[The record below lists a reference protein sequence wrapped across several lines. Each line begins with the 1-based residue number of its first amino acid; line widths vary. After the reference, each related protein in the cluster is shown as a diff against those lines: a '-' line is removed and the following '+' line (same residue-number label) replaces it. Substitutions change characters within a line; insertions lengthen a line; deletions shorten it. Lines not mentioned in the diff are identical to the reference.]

1 MEDGFARYQAYNK
14 CNYGR
19 LTAIL
24 NFLEVKFSRLFYMKP
39 QILSYT
45 DDLAM
50 WNGLLIK
57 NIKVMYGR

>member
-1 MEDGFARYQAYNK
+1 
-14 CNYGR
+14 
-19 LTAIL
+19 
-24 NFLEVKFSRLFYMKP
+24 MKP

-50 WNGLLIK
+50 WNGLLIE